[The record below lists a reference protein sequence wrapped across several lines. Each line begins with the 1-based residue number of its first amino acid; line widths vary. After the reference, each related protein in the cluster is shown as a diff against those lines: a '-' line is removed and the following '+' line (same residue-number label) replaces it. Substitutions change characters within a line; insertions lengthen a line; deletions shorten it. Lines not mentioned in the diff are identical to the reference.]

1 MDDFVKSSTLQ
12 RLHYFSFQGAHQSGA
27 QLSAALG
34 TTTSENLTAIGGMH
48 SLAEAVDLGAMEL
61 LGLIGTFRHSGYT
74 SKSQIGRPAGGV
86 RPAGQTQQAE
96 FFKRKTQPQLQ
107 SYGRNTPMRAIAQK
121 LL

>member
-1 MDDFVKSSTLQ
+1 MCVSLLDSETL
-12 RLHYFSFQGAHQSGA
+12 
-27 QLSAALG
+27 AALG

-96 FFKRKTQPQLQ
+96 FSKRKTQPQLQ